1 MINTKKYI
9 VLTMVAVLVFFTG
22 CKDKNTQV
30 SLTDKA
36 ENNSQ
41 TTRVEAGENSEE
53 PSEVWKR
60 FMFMSVVR
68 LTIRECIV

>member
-36 ENNSQ
+36 ENNRLHVWKPGRTVKNHQ
-41 TTRVEAGENSEE
+41 K
-53 PSEVWKR
+53 VWKR

>member
-41 TTRVEAGENSEE
+41 TTRVEAGSDI
-53 PSEVWKR
+53 
-60 FMFMSVVR
+60 
-68 LTIRECIV
+68 TA

>member
-53 PSEVWKR
+53 P
-60 FMFMSVVR
+60 
-68 LTIRECIV
+68 

>member
-53 PSEVWKR
+53 PSESLEEISNL
-60 FMFMSVVR
+60 FSGS
-68 LTIRECIV
+68 ISS

>member
-1 MINTKKYI
+1 MINTKKI
-9 VLTMVAVLVFFTG
+9 HCFNNGCGFSIFLRAV
-22 CKDKNTQV
+22 KDKNTQV

-53 PSEVWKR
+53 PSESLEEIYVYV
-60 FMFMSVVR
+60 SGQG
-68 LTIRECIV
+68 

>member
-41 TTRVEAGENSEE
+41 TTRTVKNHQK
-53 PSEVWKR
+53 VWKR